1 MGRALRWL
9 VAFAV
14 ALVVSTVG
22 GFFVFALGL
31 ILPETLSYPLGFAA
45 VALLAALGAGWLGTL
60 LAPDGRRSRL
70 PAIVG
75 VTELVAL
82 AALVLV
88 VALRLSPLARTELF
102 NRNVYTLLL
111 ATVAVSAAASTATW
125 RLRTAT
131 GSAGRDA
138 GLTLGLLALA
148 VAAIVATIAV
158 ASLLGIAGA

>member
-14 ALVVSTVG
+14 ALVVSMVG

-31 ILPETLSYPLGFAA
+31 VLPETLSYPLACA
-45 VALLAALGAGWLGTL
+45 TIALLAARGAGWLGTL
-60 LAPDGRRSRL
+60 LSPDGRRSRL

-82 AALVLV
+82 AALVVV
-88 VALRLSPLARTELF
+88 VALRLSPLARTGLF

-111 ATVAVSAAASTATW
+111 ATVTISAAASTATW
-125 RLRTAT
+125 RLRTAA

-138 GLTLGLLALA
+138 GLTAGLLALA
-148 VAAIVATIAV
+148 VAAIVTTIAV